1 MKHSDIPR
9 IPQHVRSFCE
19 GELYKYLTNKA
30 LVEDS
35 KKEVAL
41 VLEEGGNKGFDKVLV
56 QGGELIPEQLKIL
69 EKIDRITKG
78 REAMVAEKSCVR
90 IEGVILLLND
100 KERLVLEKYY
110 WNRIPPEI
118 IESEWGV
125 GARTQQRIRRRI
137 IYLLAMRWG
146 IM

>member
-41 VLEEGGNKGFDKVLV
+41 VLEEGGNKGFDKVRV
-56 QGGELIPEQLKIL
+56 
-69 EKIDRITKG
+69 
-78 REAMVAEKSCVR
+78 
-90 IEGVILLLND
+90 
-100 KERLVLEKYY
+100 
-110 WNRIPPEI
+110 
-118 IESEWGV
+118 
-125 GARTQQRIRRRI
+125 
-137 IYLLAMRWG
+137 
-146 IM
+146 